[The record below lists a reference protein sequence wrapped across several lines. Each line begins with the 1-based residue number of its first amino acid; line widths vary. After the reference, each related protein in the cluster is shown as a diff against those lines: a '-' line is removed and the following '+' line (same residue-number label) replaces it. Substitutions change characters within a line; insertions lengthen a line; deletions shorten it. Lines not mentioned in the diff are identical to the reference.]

1 MMNHRDGIRIPV
13 RRVEGER
20 SAKADEP
27 EVREA
32 PQPEADTG
40 AHEAARE
47 PVRVASARRRPGRAV
62 ERPAREESDV
72 DWRDT
77 ALRLKAEMENFR
89 KRQQRWADDEVLRQ
103 KERLLG
109 QFLGIVDNLEAALE
123 HLDAGDAVHQGVRVA
138 YDAMLALL
146 LREGVERIFAKG
158 RPFDPTRHEAV
169 AVVPAGA
176 DGRDD
181 MHVVEVTSPGYMFA
195 GRVLRP
201 TKVVVAKRGA

>member
-1 MMNHRDGIRIPV
+1 MVKLGDGVRIPI
-13 RRVEGER
+13 RRGDDELSLRADDAQAQETPQGE
-20 SAKADEP
+20 P
-27 EVREA
+27 
-32 PQPEADTG
+32 G
-40 AHEAARE
+40 E
-47 PVRVASARRRPGRAV
+47 PVHVAAARRRPGRAA
-62 ERPAREESDV
+62 ERPARDEAEV

-77 ALRLKAEMENFR
+77 ALRLKAEMENFH
-89 KRQQRWADDEVLRQ
+89 KRQKRWADDEILRE

-109 QFLGIVDNLEAALE
+109 QFLGIVDNLEVALA

-146 LREGVERIFAKG
+146 LREGVERVFAQG
-158 RPFDPTRHEAV
+158 RPFDPGRHEAV

-195 GRVLRP
+195 GHVLRP
-201 TKVVVAKRGA
+201 AKVVVAKRGA

>member
-1 MMNHRDGIRIPV
+1 MINNGDGIRIPV

-20 SAKADEP
+20 SGKADDTEA
-27 EVREA
+27 REA
-32 PQPEADTG
+32 PQREADAQ
-40 AHEAARE
+40 AHETAHE
-47 PVRVASARRRPGRAV
+47 PVHVASARRKPGRAA
-62 ERPAREESDV
+62 EQSAREEVDV

-77 ALRLKAEMENFR
+77 ALRLKAEMENYR
-89 KRQQRWADDEVLRQ
+89 KRQKRWADDEVLRE
-103 KERLLG
+103 KERLLR

-123 HLDAGDAVHQGVRVA
+123 HLEAGDAVHQGVQVA

-146 LREGVERIFAKG
+146 LREGVERIFAQG
-158 RPFDPTRHEAV
+158 RPFDPTHHEAV

-201 TKVVVAKRGA
+201 AKVVVAKRGA